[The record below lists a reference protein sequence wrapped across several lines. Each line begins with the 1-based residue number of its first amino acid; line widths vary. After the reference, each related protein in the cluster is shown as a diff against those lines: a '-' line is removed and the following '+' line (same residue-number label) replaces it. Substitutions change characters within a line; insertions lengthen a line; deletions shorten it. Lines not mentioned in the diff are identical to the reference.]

1 MDSSPPDQVA
11 PDGPATNSYY
21 IQSNLKDGFVLTVQ
35 NAADGSKIVVM
46 DNKKSP
52 PSNNQKWFLQYL
64 IANKTTAIISMT
76 TGSDSTQFALD
87 GGAQGNPLVLSA
99 FNGNPKPSQQWID
112 HDNYWQFASDPT
124 LVMDVAGA
132 NTTAGTSVIL
142 WPRNSPPSN
151 NQQFTKEDT
160 PAGKCAEAPRPCTVL

>member
-1 MDSSPPDQVA
+1 
-11 PDGPATNSYY
+11 
-21 IQSNLKDGFVLTVQ
+21 
-35 NAADGSKIVVM
+35 M

-160 PAGKCAEAPRPCTVL
+160 VRFIICLWWKEEGVDLLIILKQSVPIWVKRRQL